1 MAYNFKNVIIE
12 THMYLERLSIES
24 GGGGAGGSL
33 TPAASS
39 IMDDDQASM
48 ISSIR
53 PHNGSSQIT
62 EMPPP
67 PPMSVISSS
76 VSAGSPNTKESSS
89 SSSQQANGSL
99 SEVDEF
105 PLMDASQIKQEPEE
119 DCSFVMRSAIQE
131 IMKNHKK
138 RGRPK
143 GGEAT
148 ATKDVTIR
156 KFTRNSETS
165 SNNNNLLLKKAP
177 TSPCKRPMVA
187 VHKTI
192 TRSSQQDKAYLAS
205 VLKRKRLSDH
215 KTPNVMK
222 KSDPSWSNAEE
233 GEDEE
238 DETDTESISKDKME
252 NSLVYDLN
260 NSKVIREI
268 LENLPKN
275 RLRARRI
282 STPA

>member
-24 GGGGAGGSL
+24 GGGAGGSL

-53 PHNGSSQIT
+53 PHNDSSQVT

-89 SSSQQANGSL
+89 SSSQQANGSM

-138 RGRPK
+138 RGRQKEGAP
-143 GGEAT
+143 T
-148 ATKDVTIR
+148 ATKR
-156 KFTRNSETS
+156 FTRNSEP
-165 SNNNNLLLKKAP
+165 NNLLLKKSP
-177 TSPCKRPMVA
+177 MSPCKRPMVA

-192 TRSSQQDKAYLAS
+192 KRSSQQDKAYLAS

-238 DETDTESISKDKME
+238 DDTDTESISKDKME
-252 NSLVYDLN
+252 NSLIYDLN
-260 NSKVIREI
+260 NSKVIRDI

-275 RLRARRI
+275 RLRTRRI